1 VFTALLAL
9 AAATI
14 ASSAGAADD
23 PYASRQWNMALVGAE
38 QAWATATGNGIT
50 IAVLDTG
57 VDLEHEDFGPGKLVP
72 GRDFVDPGTAPDDE
86 HGHGTH
92 VAGIAAASTNNGRG
106 VVGVAPGAHI
116 MPVRVLSRIGV
127 GLVDIDGAIRWA
139 VDNGAQVINMSLGDA
154 LAGFDDDAPFTEALA
169 YAWQHGVI
177 CVISAGNDPD
187 LASPFTSQ
195 PVLVVTATDAADNRA
210 SYSSTVPQSQWGLAA
225 PGGAGTGPLENDVFS
240 THWRVTS
247 VGDPDGDRKYEY
259 MAGTSMAAPHVAGAA
274 ALLRSL
280 GLSAQETVDRL
291 LATTKDLGVP
301 GKDHV
306 YGHGRLDVAHAVAG
320 LGGGGGGGGTSGGS
334 GGSGGTT
341 ATTRRAGGGSSSAGG
356 TTGNT
361 TGKRNS
367 TGDGGAGSSS
377 AGGPDGGGRRTA
389 DGSQGADGGTGSDGN
404 GGQAD
409 EDPGVGMDAGLA
421 EGTGPG
427 DGNGDKGG
435 AGDTGG
441 IPWPLAVLGV
451 GALVAVASTVARS
464 ARRRPSPAPP
474 G

>member
-1 VFTALLAL
+1 
-9 AAATI
+9 
-14 ASSAGAADD
+14 
-23 PYASRQWNMALVGAE
+23 MAVVGAE

-72 GRDFVDPGTAPDDE
+72 GRDFVDRGTAPDDE

-106 VVGVAPGAHI
+106 VVGVAPDARI

-139 VDNGAQVINMSLGDA
+139 VDNGAHVINMSLGDA
-154 LAGFDDDAPFTEALA
+154 LAGFSDDAPFTEALA
-169 YAWQHGVI
+169 YAWQRGVI

-195 PVLVVTATDAADNRA
+195 PVLVVTATDSADNRA
-210 SYSSTVPQSQWGLAA
+210 SYSSTVPNSQWGIAA
-225 PGGAGTGPLENDVFS
+225 PGGAGEAPRENDVFS
-240 THWRVTS
+240 THWRVAS
-247 VGDPDGDRKYEY
+247 VGDPDGDRKYHY

-291 LATTKDLGVP
+291 LTTAKDLGAP

-306 YGHGRLDVAHAVAG
+306 YGHGRLDVARAVAG
-320 LGGGGGGGGTSGGS
+320 LSQGGGGTSGGTS
-334 GGSGGTT
+334 GSGGGGAT
-341 ATTRRAGGGSSSAGG
+341 ATTRPASGGSSSAGG
-356 TTGNT
+356 TTG
-361 TGKRNS
+361 KRNTS
-367 TGDGGAGSSS
+367 SSGSAAGSSN
-377 AGGPDGGGRRTA
+377 AGGPDRGDRRTV
-389 DGSQGADGGTGSDGN
+389 DGSQGTDGAASSDGG
-404 GGQAD
+404 GGQAGD
-409 EDPGVGMDAGLA
+409 EEPGVGMDEAGLA
-421 EGTGPG
+421 DGTGPG
-427 DGNGDKGG
+427 DGNGTGG
-435 AGDTGG
+435 AGGTGGNSTGGNGG

-451 GALVAVASTVARS
+451 GALAAVASTVARS
-464 ARRRPSPAPP
+464 ARRHARPAPP